1 MKVFMTLSINAKT
14 YTADSFQK
22 DSVGYIGTAK
32 TVSIKDDVKLARTA
46 PKPTDTFS
54 GLGRTQA
61 KMSRTLTLTGALTP
75 TGDAILSIDVAVPV
89 GFASA
94 DVDTLLNDMGA
105 YLASASF
112 KSHVKSQQV
121 AY

>member
-1 MKVFMTLSINAKT
+1 MSLTINAKT

-22 DSVGYIGTAK
+22 DSVGYVGASK
-32 TVSIKDDVKLARTA
+32 TVSVKDDVRLARTA

-61 KMSRTLTLTGALTP
+61 KLTRTLTLTGAKTTASDSILTV
-75 TGDAILSIDVAVPV
+75 DVAVPV

-94 DVDTLLNDMGA
+94 DVDAMLNDFGA
-105 YLASASF
+105 FVASATF
-112 KSHVKSQQV
+112 KSHVKSQMV
-121 AY
+121 SF

>member
-1 MKVFMTLSINAKT
+1 MSLTINAKT

-22 DSVGYIGTAK
+22 DSVSYIGTAK
-32 TVSIKDDVKLARTA
+32 TVSVKDDTKLSRTG
-46 PKPTDTFS
+46 PKPTASFS
-54 GLGRTQA
+54 GVGRTNA
-61 KMSRTLTLTGALTP
+61 KLTRTLTLTGALTP
-75 TGDAILSIDVAVPV
+75 TGDAICSIDVSVPV

-105 YLASASF
+105 FLASASF
-112 KSHVKSQQV
+112 KTHVKSQQI